1 MFIRA
6 VGDQIFNQRAITD
19 VVIGMG
25 SRRKLERRASG
36 VVDGIDV
43 RTILR

>member
-1 MFIRA
+1 
-6 VGDQIFNQRAITD
+6 
-19 VVIGMG
+19 MG